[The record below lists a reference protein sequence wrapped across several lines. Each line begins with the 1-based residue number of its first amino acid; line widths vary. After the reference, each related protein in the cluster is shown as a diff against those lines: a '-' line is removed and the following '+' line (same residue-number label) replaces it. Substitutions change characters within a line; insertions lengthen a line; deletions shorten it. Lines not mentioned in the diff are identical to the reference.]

1 MTYGWK
7 LPYLHHR
14 NRFRWK
20 KSGGQIPVN
29 NSRWNSVGQIGRGD
43 VDFLRDFPDSGSPI
57 DDSLDIDRLPV
68 VQEDSTCRDKDGG
81 R

>member
-1 MTYGWK
+1 M
-7 LPYLHHR
+7 
-14 NRFRWK
+14 
-20 KSGGQIPVN
+20 N

-68 VQEDSTCRDKDGG
+68 VQEDST
-81 R
+81 

>member
-20 KSGGQIPVN
+20 KSGGQI
-29 NSRWNSVGQIGRGD
+29 RRGD

-57 DDSLDIDRLPV
+57 DDRLDIDRLPV